1 MTYPPGVPGEPPD
14 PAIDLRKLYW
24 VAPATVSAAVIAVKL
39 LQIVAVTM
47 LSPSEGSLL
56 RTEEPAAFTAV
67 PVALAAVVF
76 AIVASE
82 ASEPVRTYNRIAF
95 VALVLS
101 CLPDLALGFGLIRGE
116 GWTLAMVF
124 ILMHTVAWAVTV
136 WMLTHLTTS
145 KSSPQFKA
153 RP

>member
-1 MTYPPGVPGEPPD
+1 MPREPPD
-14 PAIDLRKLYW
+14 RVIDLRKLYW
-24 VAPATVSAAVIAVKL
+24 VAPATVAAAVVAVKI

-56 RTEEPAAFTAV
+56 RTEEPSAFTAV
-67 PVALAAVVF
+67 LVALAAVVF

-82 ASEPVRTYNRIAF
+82 ASTPVRTYSRIAF

-116 GWTLAMVF
+116 GWTLSVVF
-124 ILMHTVAWAVTV
+124 ILMHIVAWAVTV

-145 KSSPQFKA
+145 RKPA
-153 RP
+153 

>member
-1 MTYPPGVPGEPPD
+1 MPGAPPD
-14 PAIDLRKLYW
+14 RAIDLRKLYW
-24 VAPATVSAAVIAVKL
+24 VAPATVAAAVVAVKI

-56 RTEEPAAFTAV
+56 RTEEPSAFTAV
-67 PVALAAVVF
+67 LVALAAVVF

-82 ASEPVRTYNRIAF
+82 ASTPVRTYSRIAF

-116 GWTLAMVF
+116 GWTLSVVF
-124 ILMHTVAWAVTV
+124 ILMHIVAWAVTV

-145 KSSPQFKA
+145 RKPA
-153 RP
+153 

>member
-1 MTYPPGVPGEPPD
+1 M
-14 PAIDLRKLYW
+14 A
-24 VAPATVSAAVIAVKL
+24 AAVIAVKF
-39 LQIVAVTM
+39 LQIVAVTI

-67 PVALAAVVF
+67 LVALAAVVF

-82 ASEPVRTYNRIAF
+82 ASTPVRTYSRIAF

-101 CLPDLALGFGLIRGE
+101 CLPDLALGLGLIRGE
-116 GWTLAMVF
+116 GWTLAVVF
-124 ILMHTVAWAVTV
+124 ILLHIAAWAVTV
-136 WMLTHLTTS
+136 WMLTHLTAS
-145 KSSPQFKA
+145 KPSPQFRD